1 MRWLHIYGSMLG
13 LAALLFFSL
22 TGITLNHPDW
32 TLGGVR
38 RQTELAGS
46 LDAAWIRPDLPED
59 RVARLEIVEQLRRRH
74 AIHGALEEFRI
85 DEREALVA
93 FKGPGYSAD
102 AFIDRAAGTYRLTVV
117 HEGPV
122 AVLNDLHKGR
132 HSGPAW
138 SWLIDLSAVLMA
150 VISATGLV
158 LLLYLRRRRL
168 PGIAAG
174 VAGLVILVVLFRW
187 LVP

>member
-13 LAALLFFSL
+13 LAALLFFGL

-38 RQTELAGS
+38 RQEEGS
-46 LDAAWIRPDLPED
+46 GALPTDWVRTGLPDE
-59 RVARLEIVEQLRRRH
+59 RVARLEVVEHLRGKR
-74 AIHGALEEFRI
+74 GARGAVEEFRI
-85 DEREALVA
+85 DEREVLVS

-102 AFIDRAAGTYRLTVV
+102 AFIDRETGSYRVTEVR
-117 HEGPV
+117 EGWV

-132 HSGPAW
+132 HTGVAW
-138 SWLIDLSAVLMA
+138 SWAIDGSAGLMA
-150 VISATGLV
+150 VIGATGLA

-168 PGIAAG
+168 
-174 VAGLVILVVLFRW
+174 AGLATGVLGTLVLVAIVRW